1 MFYRLLSPSNY
12 NLYTI
17 KFTHF
22 KYIIQLFL
30 EIYTIVQSLSES
42 NFKTFPTLSKDLLHP
57 FLLTLIFFNL
67 NLFKFKWFFVCLFVC
82 FYGYTESLLLFLRG
96 FL

>member
-42 NFKTFPTLSKDLLHP
+42 NFKTFPTLSKALLHP
-57 FLLTLIFFNL
+57 FLLTLIFLNL
-67 NLFKFKWFFVCLFVC
+67 NLFKFKFVCLF
-82 FYGYTESLLLFLRG
+82 FNGYPESLLLFLRG